1 MPNLRNDYAEGVGK
15 TVLDLFKKVF
25 QIKKDHVEKQI
36 TKLPANI
43 QTGGA
48 ETEEKIEVDSDVES
62 SEKIKQG
69 HVKLTKVEQYYDG
82 TIYEGI
88 INYTKDYDI
97 SFNIKDRT
105 KGHFNSQQTENGQ

>member
-1 MPNLRNDYAEGVGK
+1 MSNLRKDYTEGVGR

-25 QIKKDHVEKQI
+25 QVKKVHAGDKIEQLQ
-36 TKLPANI
+36 TNS
-43 QTGGA
+43 QTGGGV
-48 ETEEKIEVDSDVES
+48 TDIKVEKLD
-62 SEKIKQG
+62 QG

-88 INYTKDYDI
+88 LNYNATHDI

-105 KGHFNSQQTENGQ
+105 KGHYNSQTTTQ

>member
-1 MPNLRNDYAEGVGK
+1 MPNLRNDYAEGVGR

-36 TKLPANI
+36 TKLPANT

-48 ETEEKIEVDSDVES
+48 GPDEKVEKVEAVDTDDH
-62 SEKIKQG
+62 IKQG
-69 HVKLTKVEQYYDG
+69 HVKLTNVAQYYDG
-82 TIYEGI
+82 TIYEGV
-88 INYTKDYDI
+88 INYDLTHDI

-105 KGHFNSQQTENGQ
+105 KPQQTTEGQ

>member
-1 MPNLRNDYAEGVGK
+1 M
-15 TVLDLFKKVF
+15 F

-36 TKLPANI
+36 TKLPANT

-48 ETEEKIEVDSDVES
+48 GKKEENSDVDSGVEP

-88 INYTKDYDI
+88 INYTKGDDI

-105 KGHFNSQQTENGQ
+105 KGHFSPSQGE